1 MQWWTDFLD
10 WLGSEDGWRVLSTA
24 VFPFLA
30 ILIAGVLAALI
41 ARAAIR
47 GQIRH
52 HDREYKASA
61 VATLIAG
68 GRKAATWN
76 NLSTGEQEHYE
87 HLLSEAEVRVRLLPL
102 SGSTLAADWAAHQ
115 IAEMKRNSANFSFQA
130 DQTLEEFRDRL
141 IEWQHRPGRARK
153 LFKQDLERWKF
164 DKPESTDPLLDRQ
177 REWAASQVDSA
188 PAERESSTPTVVT
201 STPTTQATPLPTSAL
216 APAAPTATTTALPA
230 ATATTTAARPVDTG
244 STSASDDPSSTGP
257 VDATEPERVTGAID
271 RAEGIR
277 SGVRPEHDAPPPV
290 TASAVRQ
297 RIAPTPDDER

>member
-1 MQWWTDFLD
+1 MQWWNDFLD
-10 WLGSEDGWRVLSTA
+10 WLGSDDGWRVLSTA
-24 VFPFLA
+24 VLPFLA

-41 ARAAIR
+41 ARTAVR
-47 GQIRH
+47 GLIRH

-76 NLSTGEQEHYE
+76 NLSSGEQEHYE
-87 HLLSEAEVRVRLLPL
+87 HLLSEADARVRLLPL
-102 SGSTLAADWAAHQ
+102 SGSSLAADWAAHQ
-115 IAEMKRNSANFSFQA
+115 VAEMKRNSASFSFQA

-164 DKPESTDPLLDRQ
+164 EKRDSTDPLLDRQ

-188 PAERESSTPTVVT
+188 PVERENSAPTVVT
-201 STPTTQATPLPTSAL
+201 ASPTTQATPLPTSAL
-216 APAAPTATTTALPA
+216 APVAPATASTPALPTAESAPSTAPRPTAERPA
-230 ATATTTAARPVDTG
+230 FRDEDSG
-244 STSASDDPSSTGP
+244 TGP
-257 VDATEPERVTGAID
+257 VDEPDRATGAID

-277 SGVRPEHDAPPPV
+277 AGGSRPEHDAPPPV

-297 RIAPTPDDER
+297 RIAPTPDDDR